1 MNCALVDGGATINLV
16 LKSML
21 GKLGKRLRDLV
32 QTNIAV
38 TNFNGKTFVIKG
50 MVLLNIRVGSIDR
63 PTMFV
68 VVLSKAS
75 YNLLL
80 RRDWIHGVSAIPFT
94 LYQRMILSNED
105 GEIEET

>member
-1 MNCALVDGGATINLV
+1 MVDGQLVNCALVDGGATINLV

-21 GKLGKRLRDLV
+21 GKLGKRLKDLV
-32 QTNIAV
+32 QTNIDV
-38 TNFNGKTFVIKG
+38 TNCNGKTFAIKG

-63 PTMFV
+63 SNMFV

-80 RRDWIHGVSAIPFT
+80 
-94 LYQRMILSNED
+94 
-105 GEIEET
+105 